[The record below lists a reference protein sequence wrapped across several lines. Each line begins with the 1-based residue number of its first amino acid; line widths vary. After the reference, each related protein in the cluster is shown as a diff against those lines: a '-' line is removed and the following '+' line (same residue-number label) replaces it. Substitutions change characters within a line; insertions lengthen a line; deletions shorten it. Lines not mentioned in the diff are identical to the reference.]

1 MIMPRSK
8 SNLNPTDLT
17 TVTKL
22 ASGAGVVITKDQH
35 LSKIINFKKEIIRKR
50 SEWIKK
56 MNDDTY
62 PLECKLKVLENKFI
76 ANFGSEELDRL

>member
-1 MIMPRSK
+1 MPRAK
-8 SNLNPTDLT
+8 SNLNPTDLSD
-17 TVTKL
+17 VTKL
-22 ASGAGVVITKDQH
+22 ASGAGLVLTKEQH

>member
-1 MIMPRSK
+1 MPRTK
-8 SNLNPTDLT
+8 SNINPTDLSD
-17 TVTKL
+17 VTKL
-22 ASGAGVVITKDQH
+22 ASGDGLVITKEQH

>member
-1 MIMPRSK
+1 MPRYPLPEEGK
-8 SNLNPTDLT
+8 E
-17 TVTKL
+17 
-22 ASGAGVVITKDQH
+22 ASGAGLVITKEQH

>member
-1 MIMPRSK
+1 MPRAK
-8 SNLNPTDLT
+8 SNINPTDLSD
-17 TVTKL
+17 VTKL
-22 ASGAGVVITKDQH
+22 ASGAGLVITKEQH

>member
-1 MIMPRSK
+1 MPRAK
-8 SNLNPTDLT
+8 SNLNATDLSD
-17 TVTKL
+17 VTKL
-22 ASGAGVVITKDQH
+22 ASGAGLVITKEQH

>member
-1 MIMPRSK
+1 MPRTK
-8 SNLNPTDLT
+8 SNINPTDLSD
-17 TVTKL
+17 VTKL
-22 ASGAGVVITKDQH
+22 ASGAGLVITKEQH

-62 PLECKLKVLENKFI
+62 PLECKLRILENKFI
-76 ANFGSEELDRL
+76 VNFGSEELDRL

>member
-1 MIMPRSK
+1 MTRAK
-8 SNLNPTDLT
+8 SNINPTDLSD
-17 TVTKL
+17 VTKL
-22 ASGAGVVITKDQH
+22 ASGAGLVITKDQH